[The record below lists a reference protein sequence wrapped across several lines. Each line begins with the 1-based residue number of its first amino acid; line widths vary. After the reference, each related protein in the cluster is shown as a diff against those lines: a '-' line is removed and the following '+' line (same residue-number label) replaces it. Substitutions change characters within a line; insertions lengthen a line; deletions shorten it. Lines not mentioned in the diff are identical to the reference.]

1 MPDIYT
7 PPDESLVRLIAD
19 LERRVRTL
27 ERLPSGLNS
36 IGVQHLQPWTKAGA
50 PSDAD
55 FVAPPQ
61 IGTVVYD
68 TSGSKLWVRHAPGS
82 WKSVAVA

>member
-7 PPDESLVRLIAD
+7 PPDESLIRKIAD

-55 FVAPPQ
+55 FVAPPPP
-61 IGTVVYD
+61 GTVVYD
-68 TSGSKLWVRHAPGS
+68 TSVFKLWVRHAPGS